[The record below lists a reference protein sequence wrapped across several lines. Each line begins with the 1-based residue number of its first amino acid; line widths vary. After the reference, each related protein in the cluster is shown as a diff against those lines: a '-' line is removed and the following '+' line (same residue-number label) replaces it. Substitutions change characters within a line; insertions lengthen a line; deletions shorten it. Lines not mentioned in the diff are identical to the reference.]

1 MTGRASCIS
10 VTVDYCKE
18 LKSLHYVRLS
28 TELVTVNFSLALSA
42 SHLVTYADGGCVP
55 KSFLAN
61 LNTAIYTKHAYCNA
75 ATE

>member
-10 VTVDYCKE
+10 VTVDYCTE